1 MTRDLSL
8 MSSDATGIATFS
20 VFVTPLNSLNSTGLP
35 FACVPFVDSAFTVE
49 LPVFSAYSAPLSTE
63 ITSEA
68 TLVMLKA
75 AAYLSGEAVPVRC
88 AASENTLS
96 MSDDVPRMSSS
107 GASALT

>member
-1 MTRDLSL
+1 

-20 VFVTPLNSLNSTGLP
+20 VFVTPLNSTGLP
-35 FACVPFVDSAFTVE
+35 SAFFPFVDSAVTVE

-63 ITSEA
+63 TTSEA
-68 TLVMLKA
+68 ALVMLKA

-88 AASENTLS
+88 AASENTLP

-107 GASALT
+107 GAPALTEASALAIS